1 MRRALTRLRAVVG
14 IAVRQLRYDRGR
26 TLLAVVGICLAVL
39 SMTLL
44 GSVGLGVVE
53 TGEQKFDASGRDL
66 WITGGPVRLAPG
78 TVGGFENTVYDAHG
92 VADEITR
99 REDVNTAVPLS
110 FQTVYVSPNGSSF
123 DTLVGTGAPARGGS
137 VQITRGE
144 PFSTRDVH
152 YAGGS
157 YDGPMTH
164 EVVVSPQTAELYD
177 LEVNDTLYVGGSIGS
192 AREHEF
198 RVVGVSPTFSR
209 FLGTPT
215 VVLHLSELQEVTGT
229 TGMDEAT
236 MLTVDVAEDASV
248 QAVEADLQQQYPE
261 YDVRTNREQL
271 QATLERQAVLIAA
284 GASIVGLAAVAG
296 VALTTNLLLSL
307 VYQQR
312 RRFAALRAQGAS
324 TSTLVGIV
332 GTQSVL
338 LGVAGGVLGVALTVP
353 SVRALNLVAASLVGF
368 EEVVSIQPRILAVG
382 VVVALAIGLVGALV
396 AGWRVSRL
404 SPLEQLS

>member
-1 MRRALTRLRAVVG
+1 
-14 IAVRQLRYDRGR
+14 
-26 TLLAVVGICLAVL
+26 
-39 SMTLL
+39 
-44 GSVGLGVVE
+44 
-53 TGEQKFDASGRDL
+53 
-66 WITGGPVRLAPG
+66 
-78 TVGGFENTVYDAHG
+78 
-92 VADEITR
+92 
-99 REDVNTAVPLS
+99 
-110 FQTVYVSPNGSSF
+110 
-123 DTLVGTGAPARGGS
+123 
-137 VQITRGE
+137 
-144 PFSTRDVH
+144 
-152 YAGGS
+152 
-157 YDGPMTH
+157 MTH